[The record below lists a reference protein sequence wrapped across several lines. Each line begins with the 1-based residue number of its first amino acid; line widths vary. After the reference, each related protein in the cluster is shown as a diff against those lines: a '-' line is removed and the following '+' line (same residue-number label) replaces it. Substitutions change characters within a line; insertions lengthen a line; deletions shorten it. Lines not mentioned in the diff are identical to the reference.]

1 MIEYTIGIM
10 RDGGRPRRYLRIK
23 SDEAIQVTDPV
34 ISFTREQTDKR
45 SVYEC
50 IIGDMIREVES
61 GGFFYRW
68 YELESALVETD
79 HTLPVAATVQSM
91 NPEATIAAAQ
101 VARLTLPGLD
111 LDDGQR
117 IAVSALYEDWSPG
130 AAYKVGDVRNAGG
143 QTWECFQ
150 EHDSAVY
157 PDISPE
163 GTAWRTFW
171 RPLHGNTPETARP
184 FVEVQGAHDTYKAG
198 EFMVWTDGTV
208 RECIRETSFGPDEDP
223 TAWSARDAPESMA
236 AAPAAEPELKDLE
249 NMTIQQLKAYAQ
261 ERGINLSGK
270 TLKADIIAAIRTA
283 I

>member
-1 MIEYTIGIM
+1 MLEYTIGIM
-10 RDGGRPRRYLRIK
+10 RDGGRPRRYIRIK
-23 SDEAIQVTDPV
+23 SDEAIQVLDPV
-34 ISFTREQTDKR
+34 VSFTRAQEDKR

-50 IIGDMIREVES
+50 IIGALIHEAQE
-61 GGFFYRW
+61 GGFFYEW
-68 YELESALVETD
+68 YELESVLVEVD
-79 HTLPVAATVQSM
+79 HTLPVAATVQRM
-91 NPEATIAAAQ
+91 GPEATIAAAKI
-101 VARLTLPGLD
+101 ARLTLPGLD

-198 EFMVWTDGTV
+198 EYMVWIDGTV
-208 RECIRETSFGPDEDP
+208 RECIRETSFGPDDDP
-223 TAWSARDAPESMA
+223 DAWSLPDRP
-236 AAPAAEPELKDLE
+236 APAAAEAADLE
-249 NMTIQQLKAYAQ
+249 AMTIPQLKEYAK
-261 ERGINLSGK
+261 EHGISLAGK
-270 TLKADIIAAIRTA
+270 TLKADIVAAIKA
-283 I
+283 EL

>member
-1 MIEYTIGIM
+1 MVEYMIGIM
-10 RDGGRPRRYLRIK
+10 RNGGRPRRYLRIK
-23 SDEAIQVTDPV
+23 SDEAIRVRDPV
-34 ISFTREQTDKR
+34 VSFAKEQADKR

-50 IIGDMIREVES
+50 ILGNRLREAQEGD
-61 GGFFYRW
+61 FFYEW
-68 YELESALVETD
+68 YELESVLVEVD
-79 HTLPVAATVQSM
+79 HTLPVAATVQRM
-91 NPEATIAAAQ
+91 GPEATIAAAKI
-101 VARLTLPGLD
+101 ARLTLPGLD

-198 EFMVWTDGTV
+198 EYMVWTDGTV
-208 RECIRETSFGPDEDP
+208 RECIRETSFGPDDDP
-223 TAWSARDAPESMA
+223 DAWSLPDKP
-236 AAPAAEPELKDLE
+236 APAAAEAADLE
-249 NMTIQQLKAYAQ
+249 AMTIPQL
-261 ERGINLSGK
+261 
-270 TLKADIIAAIRTA
+270 T
-283 I
+283 